1 MKPFL
6 PAVEMRSTSN
16 TIFDDALEVAQDA
29 LVSDIIGTDLETRL
43 ENRSAED
50 AKLLKR
56 CQRVISQQAFLH
68 NIPDL
73 DLVLTDAGFGVVN
86 NEKITMASRER
97 VQALTV
103 NMQAKLDASKDALVL
118 FLLKTEKYESW
129 RGTEQFARLT
139 DGLIFTYGEF
149 KDVAVLNNITAK
161 IYPKNW
167 SEFMELNSALNVA
180 LMTDVA
186 SYISKDYAVELLEN
200 VRDNET
206 LLPNEKKVLKLIK
219 VAISAFALGD
229 RQVGLEQTIKA
240 VDIMKANLADFPT
253 FKDSPESKALNISH
267 SDTPIFSMF

>member
-86 NEKITMASRER
+86 NER
-97 VQALTV
+97 
-103 NMQAKLDASKDALVL
+103 
-118 FLLKTEKYESW
+118 
-129 RGTEQFARLT
+129 
-139 DGLIFTYGEF
+139 
-149 KDVAVLNNITAK
+149 
-161 IYPKNW
+161 
-167 SEFMELNSALNVA
+167 
-180 LMTDVA
+180 
-186 SYISKDYAVELLEN
+186 
-200 VRDNET
+200 
-206 LLPNEKKVLKLIK
+206 
-219 VAISAFALGD
+219 
-229 RQVGLEQTIKA
+229 
-240 VDIMKANLADFPT
+240 
-253 FKDSPESKALNISH
+253 
-267 SDTPIFSMF
+267 